1 MEDTRS
7 SESSSVE
14 STVQKKTNPKVVRR
28 KYVPQLD
35 STDAES
41 YYCTKQISAGTPLVV
56 SLTDGEEIQG
66 DLRWYDRDCISIC
79 SPDGRR
85 FMIRKHAIRTIHK
98 Q

>member
-1 MEDTRS
+1 MEETGS
-7 SESSSVE
+7 SESSSAE
-14 STVQKKTNPKVVRR
+14 IADRKKTNPKAVRR

-41 YYCTKQISAGTPLVV
+41 YYCIKQISAGTPLVV
-56 SLTDGEEIQG
+56 RLTDGEEIQG
-66 DLRWYDRDCISIC
+66 DLSWYDKDCISIC

-85 FMIRKHAIRTIHK
+85 FMIRKHVIRTIHK